1 MAIVKAIKYKPGG
14 NATASSMAAV
24 IRYCLQPHKT
34 ELTENVFCTS
44 GVNCNPRF
52 AYQEFMATKAAFGKA
67 NGVFFYHY
75 VQSFPMDEEITP
87 EEVNAIGLEFAG
99 KAWQGHEVLVVTHRD
114 VNHLHNHFIVNSV
127 SHETGLKLRQN
138 PKTLTELRALSDKIC
153 LAHGKSVLP
162 PYEKSKVQGIANGE
176 YRKAIQ
182 GDSWKFRLM
191 SAIGKAMDISGTK
204 EEFTQNMIRQGYGV
218 EWSDTRMHIVYTCY
232 CEQKNKDGKYKKS
245 RDNKLH
251 SEKYLKCKME
261 EEFYVR
267 EQLLRTAESR
277 GTLEAEREKEA
288 PHTAYAARNNAAND
302 AFIRKTVGADGNDD
316 GRYFEREPDLQR
328 ADFESE
334 EYNFRNRADRNAES
348 TLSAAQG
355 NRANDTEAYENSG
368 STGWESSR
376 ESWAA
381 YRMARNYRQPSV
393 GTESYLNGAPYRSG
407 PGIGSLYGLAST
419 VSIMDDDTEDA
430 EEKRRRIEAEQSAS
444 NIGAVIGTAIGLAMS
459 LSGEEEEAEEDEY
472 DEKYDDG
479 FEQTM

>member
-1 MAIVKAIKYKPGG
+1 MAIIKAIKYKPGG
-14 NATASSMAAV
+14 NSTASSMAAV

-75 VQSFPMDEEITP
+75 VQSFPIDEEITP

-99 KAWQGHEVLVVTHRD
+99 KAWQGHEVLVATHRD
-114 VNHLHNHFIVNSV
+114 VNHLHNHFIINSV

-204 EEFTQNMIRQGYGV
+204 EEFTQNMIGQGYGV

-232 CEQKNKDGKYKKS
+232 CEPKNKDGKYKKS

-277 GTLEAEREKEA
+277 GTLEAEREKEV
-288 PHTAYAARNNAAND
+288 PHTADTSRNNTAND
-302 AFIRKTVGADGNDD
+302 PFIRKTVGADGNDD
-316 GRYFEREPDLQR
+316 GRYSEREPDPQR
-328 ADFESE
+328 ADFESA
-334 EYNFRNRADRNAES
+334 EYYFRNRADRNEKS
-348 TLSAAQG
+348 TLGTAQG
-355 NRANDTEAYENSG
+355 NRANDTEARESSG

-376 ESWAA
+376 ESWAT
-381 YRMARNYRQPSV
+381 YRMARNYGQLSV
-393 GTESYLNGAPYRSG
+393 GTESYRDGTPHRSG
-407 PGIGSLYGLAST
+407 LGIGSLYGLDSA
-419 VSIMDDDTEDA
+419 VSIILGM
-430 EEKRRRIEAEQSAS
+430 KQ
-444 NIGAVIGTAIGLAMS
+444 
-459 LSGEEEEAEEDEY
+459 
-472 DEKYDDG
+472 
-479 FEQTM
+479 

>member
-1 MAIVKAIKYKPGG
+1 MAIIKAIKYKPGG
-14 NATASSMAAV
+14 NSTASSMAAV

-52 AYQEFMATKAAFGKA
+52 AYQEFMATKALFCKA
-67 NGVFFYHY
+67 SGVFFYHY
-75 VQSFPMDEEITP
+75 VQSFSVDEEITP
-87 EEVNAIGLEFAG
+87 EEVNAIGLAFA
-99 KAWQGHEVLVVTHRD
+99 KEAWQGYEVLVATHRD

-232 CEQKNKDGKYKKS
+232 CEPKNKDGKYKKS
-245 RDNKLH
+245 RDSKLH

-267 EQLLRTAESR
+267 EQLLCTTESR
-277 GTLEAEREKEA
+277 GTFEIEREKEA
-288 PHTAYAARNNAAND
+288 AYIANAARNNAAND
-302 AFIRKTVGADGNDD
+302 RFVRKTVGADEHDN
-316 GRYFEREPDLQR
+316 GRYSERESDPQR
-328 ADFESE
+328 AICASSE
-334 EYNFRNRADRNAES
+334 YYFRNRADRNGKS
-348 TLSAAQG
+348 TLGTAQG
-355 NRANDTEAYENSG
+355 NRANDTETRESG
-368 STGWESSR
+368 GITGWESSR

-381 YRMARNYRQPSV
+381 YRMARNYGQLSV
-393 GTESYLNGAPYRSG
+393 GTESHRNGTPHRSG
-407 PGIGSLYGLAST
+407 PGIGSLYGLASA

-430 EEKRRRIEAEQSAS
+430 EEKRRRIEAEQYAS
-444 NIGAVIGTAIGLAMS
+444 NVGAVIGTAIGLVMS
-459 LSGEEEEAEEDEY
+459 LSGEADEDEY

-479 FEQTM
+479 FGQTM